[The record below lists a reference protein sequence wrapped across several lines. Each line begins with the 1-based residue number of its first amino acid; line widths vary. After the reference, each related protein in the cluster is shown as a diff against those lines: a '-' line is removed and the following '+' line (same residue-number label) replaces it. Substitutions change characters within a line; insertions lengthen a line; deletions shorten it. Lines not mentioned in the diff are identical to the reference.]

1 MKSLLDT
8 AITDVEALHGN
19 LYRVRIVLSEI
30 RNPAEWTDHANSTVE
45 AIKQCLASVSQQVSQ
60 AQAQLAG
67 VLQAREASEK
77 VLGILSEEMSAL
89 ADAVNRLKTNLETNV
104 AKAA

>member
-8 AITDVEALHGN
+8 AIADVEALHSN
-19 LYRVRIVLSEI
+19 LYRCRIVLSEI

-60 AQAQLAG
+60 AQSQLTE
-67 VLQAREASEK
+67 VLRTREASEK
-77 VLGILSEEMSAL
+77 VLGILREELSAL
-89 ADAVNRLKTNLETNV
+89 ADAVNQLKANLETR
-104 AKAA
+104 AAA